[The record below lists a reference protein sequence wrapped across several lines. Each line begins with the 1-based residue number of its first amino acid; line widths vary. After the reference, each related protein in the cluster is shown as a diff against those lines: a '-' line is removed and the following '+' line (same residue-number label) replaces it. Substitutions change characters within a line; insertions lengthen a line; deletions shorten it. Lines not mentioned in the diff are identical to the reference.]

1 VVTRVLRRLR
11 STDGFSIL
19 ELLMALTILNVGIL
33 AILGAFSASA
43 VSIKQASRVSTAAAL
58 ADAQME
64 LYHGV
69 AYSAIAL
76 DTASTASSPG
86 ALAGDYKCDTTLG
99 ASCPNSVGNE
109 VTQTCTTPLPKYC
122 KASQSATGADG
133 GTYIV
138 DTYILPL
145 TQGAGRTIRQ
155 VTVVVRDSLKKT
167 KVYVRQ
173 TSTFDQA
180 TG

>member
-1 VVTRVLRRLR
+1 MVNRIVRRLR
-11 STDGFSIL
+11 SAEGFSLI

-33 AILGAFSASA
+33 AILMAFSAGT
-43 VSIKQASRVSTAAAL
+43 VSIRQASRGSTASAL

-64 LYHGV
+64 LYRGV
-69 AYSAIAL
+69 PYASIAL
-76 DTASTASSPG
+76 DTSSVSSAPGTA
-86 ALAGDYKCDTTLG
+86 AGDYKCDSALG
-99 ASCPNSVGNE
+99 ASCPNSTANE
-109 VTQTCTTPLPKYC
+109 VTVTCTTPLPKYC

-138 DTYILPL
+138 DTYIQPL
-145 TQGAGRTIRQ
+145 TVGSGRSVRQ
-155 VTVVVRDSLKKT
+155 VTVVVRDSNKKT
-167 KVYVRQ
+167 RVYVRQ

>member
-1 VVTRVLRRLR
+1 LLRRLR
-11 STDGFSIL
+11 CAQGFSVL

-43 VSIKQASRVSTAAAL
+43 VSIKQASRTSTASAL

-64 LYHGV
+64 LYRGV
-69 AYSAIAL
+69 GYSSIAL
-76 DTASTASSPG
+76 DTSSVASAPG
-86 ALAGDYKCDTTLG
+86 AATGDYKCDSTLG
-99 ASCPNSVGNE
+99 TSCPSSTSNE
-109 VTQTCTTPLPKYC
+109 VTQTCATPLPKFC

-138 DTYILPL
+138 DTYVLPL
-145 TQGAGRTIRQ
+145 TQGAGRAIRQ
-155 VTVVVRDSLKKT
+155 VTVVVRDSLRKT
-167 KVYVRQ
+167 HVYVRQ